1 MPGNEVELQA
11 NLKVEGVFI
20 LSISKPYDDALR
32 YRVLGGIEQVRVNI
46 GVALGALFAARA
58 SLSVDRRDSRH
69 ITCLRYPC
77 ARLTQEY
84 SAI

>member
-20 LSISKPYDDALR
+20 LCISKPYDDALR
-32 YRVLGGIEQVRVNI
+32 YRVMGGIEQVRVN
-46 GVALGALFAARA
+46 LGAILRALIAARA
-58 SLSVDRRDSRH
+58 SLSVDRCDVSHR
-69 ITCLRYPC
+69 TCLRYPC
-77 ARLTQEY
+77 ARLTQES

>member
-20 LSISKPYDDALR
+20 LCISKPYDDALR
-32 YRVLGGIEQVRVNI
+32 YRVMGGIEQVRVNI

-58 SLSVDRRDSRH
+58 SLSVDR
-69 ITCLRYPC
+69 TCLRYPC
-77 ARLTQEY
+77 ARLTQES